1 MDFGTDQ
8 VHIPDSSI
16 TAKLFG
22 FINGTY
28 KVHSIKNMTRQKQ
41 GTFSTKFKI
50 TDFEQI
56 MPQINNWQEL
66 LNDSEYKDQ

>member
-1 MDFGTDQ
+1 
-8 VHIPDSSI
+8 
-16 TAKLFG
+16 
-22 FINGTY
+22 
-28 KVHSIKNMTRQKQ
+28 MTRQKQ

-56 MPQINNWQEL
+56 MPQISNWQEL